1 MGLLLLLLVMAASGA
16 LWWQQVRSE
25 ERLRSE
31 TTAQTE
37 LRAAQVTSAVSAAA
51 SILFRAIESASQ
63 VLADSY
69 ATDRGTGFTG
79 RVASEIE
86 QLPPGVVLQV
96 AVIDAT
102 GHLAY
107 SNLGMS
113 ERVFLGDREHFQV
126 HLDPSRR
133 ALFVSKPVLGR
144 VSKQWSI
151 QFSRPIYRDDRFM
164 GVLVMSVAPAYLQRV
179 LADVALQSDDSISI
193 LRQSGEFLARNRDM
207 ERTLGKVSD
216 SSRPFIGANAP
227 VTGSYVATSEID
239 QVERIFSWQRLP
251 DFPVTV
257 VLGLSTQSSFQPINR
272 VIEENR
278 VKAVAGIAL
287 LALMAVVGAWM
298 GRFIH
303 KQARRSDALELA
315 AMYDTLTGLSSRHA
329 LMEHLHRTLARAEK
343 DGTRVGLLYVDLD
356 RFKAVNDHYGHAAGD
371 AVLVAVA
378 RAIQA
383 CLRKTDMAARIG
395 GDEFVMVITP
405 LDDHDILDDLQA
417 RIAQALSTPLSVA
430 GVQLDIG
437 ASAGAAVFPDHG
449 RTVDALLSHAD
460 HAMYVQKGD
469 RRAAGT
475 DGRWLRQLALAK

>member
-1 MGLLLLLLVMAASGA
+1 MGLLLLLLVAAASGA

-31 TTAQTE
+31 TAAQTE

-51 SILFRAIESASQ
+51 TILFRAIDIASRT
-63 VLADSY
+63 LADAY
-69 ATDRGTGFTG
+69 VTDRGSAFGV

-96 AVIDAT
+96 GVIDAT
-102 GHLAY
+102 GHLVY
-107 SNLGMS
+107 SNLGMT
-113 ERVFLGDREHFQV
+113 EKVFLGDREHFQV

-133 ALFVSKPVLGR
+133 ALVVSRPVLGR
-144 VSKQWSI
+144 VSRQWSI
-151 QFSRPIYRDDRFM
+151 QFSRPMYRDDRFL
-164 GVLVMSVAPAYLQRV
+164 GVLVMSVAPAYLQQV
-179 LADVALQSDDSISI
+179 LADVVLQSDDSISI
-193 LRQSGEFLARNRDM
+193 VRQSGEFLARNRDM
-207 ERTLGKVSD
+207 ERTLGKVLD
-216 SSRPFIGANAP
+216 NSRPFIGADAP
-227 VTGSYVATSEID
+227 VTGRYVATSEID

-257 VLGLSTQSSFQPINR
+257 VLGLSTQGSFQPINR

-278 VKAVAGIAL
+278 LKAVAGIAL
-287 LALMAVVGAWM
+287 LVLMVVVGASM
-298 GRFIH
+298 GRFIN
-303 KQARRSDALELA
+303 KQARRSDALEQA

-329 LMEHLHRTLARAEK
+329 LMEHLHRTLALAEK
-343 DGTRVGLLYVDLD
+343 ADTRVGLLYIDLD
-356 RFKAVNDHYGHAAGD
+356 GFKAVNDHYGHAAGD

-378 RAIQA
+378 RAIQG

-405 LDDHDILDDLQA
+405 LEGDDILEDLQA
-417 RIAQALSTPLSVA
+417 RIAGALSTPLSVA
-430 GVQLDIG
+430 GVELDIG

-460 HAMYVQKGD
+460 HAMYVQKGN
-469 RRAAGT
+469 RRVAGT
-475 DGRWLRQLALAK
+475 EGRWLRRVASMK

>member
-1 MGLLLLLLVMAASGA
+1 MPVTISITGSAAELIDMLLLQADVASRDLVRAYASAPAAFFDT
-16 LWWQQVRSE
+16 QVRQVA
-25 ERLRSE
+25 ERMP
-31 TTAQTE
+31 
-37 LRAAQVTSAVSAAA
+37 
-51 SILFRAIESASQ
+51 
-63 VLADSY
+63 ADS
-69 ATDRGTGFTG
+69 
-79 RVASEIE
+79 
-86 QLPPGVVLQV
+86 LLQV
-96 AVIDAT
+96 AVIDAQ
-102 GHLAY
+102 GYLAY
-107 SNLGMS
+107 SSLGMQ
-113 ERVFLGDREHFQV
+113 ERTFLGDREHFQV

-151 QFSRPIYRDDRFM
+151 QFSRPIYRDDRFL

-356 RFKAVNDHYGHAAGD
+356 HFKAVNDLYGHAAGD

-475 DGRWLRQLALAK
+475 DGRWLRQLASAK